1 MQLLNE
7 LAVDCGLCVDGT
19 DAPSAAASG
28 RKGKQQHSF
37 RVVVLVKGSGR
48 NPAGGSDGVV
58 CDVVGGAPS
67 KKESR
72 HVAAAMAL
80 EMLLAR
86 HPEAAYLAAA
96 EARGDHHARRG
107 GGGGQMKR
115 HGSGGSAAV
124 RIDPDEPIAARF
136 ISAGLQV
143 DADGAAISGPHG
155 GPSAT
160 VRGGIGGQH
169 MGGNA
174 WPDAPHLG
182 ASTHMPKYP
191 VEELP
196 LTTDNKGYGLLK
208 KAGWQEGSGLGLH
221 GQGASL
227 FLAPASQRHIRGLGF
242 QKGEAGAKRKGKA
255 AFGSSAK
262 KKQRR

>member
-7 LAVDCGLCVDGT
+7 LAVDCGLCVDGK
-19 DAPSAAASG
+19 DAPSQAASG

-48 NPAGGSDGVV
+48 NPAGGSDGVI

-182 ASTHMPKYP
+182 ASTHTPKYP

-227 FLAPASQRHIRGLGF
+227 FLAPASQQHSRGLGF
-242 QKGEAGAKRKGKA
+242 QKGEAGAAGGNR
-255 AFGSSAK
+255 